1 MGCGRGELTR
11 ELLPHVTGGL
21 VHGFDLDPRQV
32 AAARSIAGARFE
44 VADAEDLY
52 EQPAGKY
59 DLAVCRRLLLHVRR
73 PSEVLRQMARIVR
86 SGGAVAAIEPG
97 VPDGLAGDVL
107 DAIGERWLGRRLADL
122 FAEAG
127 LPDVTVARVEGSPP
141 PLPTSPTDRD
151 QYLGSG
157 GTLERWEQHLAQLR
171 PTEGLWGGIAK
182 VP

>member
-11 ELLPHVTGGL
+11 ELIPHVPGGL
-21 VHGFDLDPRQV
+21 VHGFDLDPQQV
-32 AAARSIAGARFE
+32 AAARAIPGARFE

-52 EQPAGKY
+52 EQPAGHY

-86 SGGAVAAIEPG
+86 SGGHVAAIEPG
-97 VPDGLAGDVL
+97 RPEGLAGDVL
-107 DAIGERWLGRRLADL
+107 DTIGERWWGTRLTEL

-127 LPDVTVARVEGSPP
+127 LAHVTVARVPGAPP

-151 QYLGSG
+151 QFLAMG
-157 GTLERWEQHLAQLR
+157 GTFARWEQHLAEL
-171 PTEGLWGGIAK
+171 PTLDGLWAGLAK